1 MDKDEN
7 FPQYPTRQAMDKFN
21 QLLNLHEDKYM
32 QDWEI
37 ELADDTRL
45 DEFLECYHSHAK
57 TNEEKFTLMS
67 LIIASFDDYYWED
80 ESSIMWGK
88 IKPLLLVDR
97 DLFKPLI
104 EYWCAWDGGDNPEYY
119 FNISPLMRE
128 ISRNSQ

>member
-1 MDKDEN
+1 MEKLPE
-7 FPQYPTRQAMDKFN
+7 YPTRQAMDKFN

-45 DEFLECYHSHAK
+45 DEFLECYHNHAE

-80 ESSIMWGK
+80 ENSMMWKK
-88 IKPLLLVDR
+88 IETLLLVDR

-104 EYWCAWDGGDNPEYY
+104 EYWCVWDGGDDPECY

-128 ISRNSQ
+128 LSQNS